1 MPISNQD
8 IQHLF
13 ERLRSGVVPDRGLE
27 AFAVGTDK
35 PQNEIKRQLDLAS
48 NGEGVFKFLRGGYGC
63 GKTFTSRLALQDAQ
77 DRDFATS
84 FVVVSDNDLHFHRF
98 DDVYRKVVQEL
109 GTSECKRGAL
119 GFIIDCWLG
128 RVQDA
133 LFDAGV
139 DPYAENFDDKVQ
151 QRIQE
156 DLASLTK
163 GKAPEDMVRVL
174 RAIFKL
180 KQNNDMENASALIS
194 WLSGSRNVATQAMR
208 IAGIRGRISSNE
220 AMAYLQGVL
229 AITKAAGY
237 KGLVI
242 VIDEAETILR
252 MRTDIRAKS
261 LNGIRQICDAAD
273 RYRADPQQGRGA
285 VRRRQPVAA
294 GQGSGDPDSSQPSA
308 NALAD
313 RRRKGRRELDPHLR
327 RYDAIAAAAAGGDPQ
342 YHRSRAG
349 QCHCP
354 LVEARSAAPAH
365 RSRCRRY
372 AAGGDGAAAGPRFH
386 QAARFCFR
394 FFEAASA
401 VFVVGCALA
410 FGGMVYFPALW
421 AIDSL
426 FEIGQHP
433 SVAPVIL
440 HTIGDRFSGI
450 PLLDQL
456 GPYFDR
462 GFFDPIDLVAG
473 LAGALLAF
481 AALRFSW
488 SANTRVRLR

>member
-1 MPISNQD
+1 MPISSQD

-27 AFAVGTDK
+27 TFAVGIDRS
-35 PQNEIKRQLDLAS
+35 QNEIKRQLDLAS
-48 NGEGVFKFLRGGYGC
+48 NGEGLFKFLRGGYGC

-151 QRIQE
+151 QRIKE
-156 DLASLTK
+156 DLASLTR

-180 KQNNDMENASALIS
+180 KQNNDTENASALIS
-194 WLSGSRNVATQAMR
+194 WLSGSKNVAAQAMR

-220 AMAYLQGVL
+220 AMDYLQGVL

-242 VIDEAETILR
+242 AIDEAETILR
-252 MRTDIRAKS
+252 MRADIRGRS

-273 RYRADPQQGRGA
+273 RYPGLFWIFTGT
-285 VRRRQPVAA
+285 
-294 GQGSGDPDSSQPSA
+294 PD
-308 NALAD
+308 
-313 RRRKGRRELDPHLR
+313 
-327 RYDAIAAAAAGGDPQ
+327 
-342 YHRSRAG
+342 
-349 QCHCP
+349 
-354 LVEARSAAPAH
+354 
-365 RSRCRRY
+365 
-372 AAGGDGAAAGPRFH
+372 
-386 QAARFCFR
+386 
-394 FFEAASA
+394 
-401 VFVVGCALA
+401 
-410 FGGMVYFPALW
+410 
-421 AIDSL
+421 
-426 FEIGQHP
+426 
-433 SVAPVIL
+433 
-440 HTIGDRFSGI
+440 
-450 PLLDQL
+450 
-456 GPYFDR
+456 
-462 GFFDPIDLVAG
+462 FFDTNRGVAG
-473 LAGALLAF
+473 LQPLHD
-481 AALRFSW
+481 
-488 SANTRVRLR
+488 RLRLIQNGEFSNPRQPQLVLKPFDAERLKKVALKLQSLYPASNRVQLNTKVTPEFIELLVAKVTEGFAGDVGIVPREFLRQLVNILDLADTEPDFNPMRDSGYPLELNAEEKRMIQQQPYFTPEPEDFQKYAVTF